1 MNQVKAG
8 ALLNYVIIGL
18 NSMLGLLYTPYMLRC
33 LGQNE
38 YGLYS
43 LVASIIAYLTI
54 LDFGFGNA
62 IVRYTAKFRA
72 EEKHSEQWEMFGMFL
87 LIYTLIG
94 VLALLTGLMLY
105 VNVDKLFDN
114 TMSLDDLNQARVM
127 MIFLIINLAVT
138 FPFSIFGSIIIAY
151 EDFVFQKVIQIARIL
166 LCTAT
171 LVLILNLGY
180 KAVAMVVTQ
189 TIFNIAT
196 LLINYFYCRYKLKI
210 KIWLHGFNWKFM
222 KEITIYSFWNF
233 LNAIMDRIY
242 WGTGQF
248 VLGAIS
254 GTIAV
259 AIFSVAIT
267 LQQMY
272 MMFSTSIAG
281 VLLPRITAMVT
292 NHKSDKEISNL
303 FISTGRLQAIV
314 MLMILSGF
322 IVFGRG
328 FIYLWAGPDYGE
340 SYIITLIFFISLFI
354 PLIQNVGISIL
365 QARNQLKF
373 RSISYVCIA
382 FISVGCQIWL
392 SSLFGTVGCAIAI
405 GAALFVGQ
413 GVVMNIYYAIRQHLD
428 IVLFWK
434 EIGRMMLIP
443 FVLTLLGLLSQRYFN
458 YTNIYILC
466 IGIIVFCLI
475 YTPLFYSLSMNDY
488 ERNLLKVPLLRL
500 CHRLR

>member
-1 MNQVKAG
+1 
-8 ALLNYVIIGL
+8 
-18 NSMLGLLYTPYMLRC
+18 
-33 LGQNE
+33 
-38 YGLYS
+38 
-43 LVASIIAYLTI
+43 
-54 LDFGFGNA
+54 
-62 IVRYTAKFRA
+62 
-72 EEKHSEQWEMFGMFL
+72 
-87 LIYTLIG
+87 
-94 VLALLTGLMLY
+94 
-105 VNVDKLFDN
+105 
-114 TMSLDDLNQARVM
+114 
-127 MIFLIINLAVT
+127 
-138 FPFSIFGSIIIAY
+138 
-151 EDFVFQKVIQIARIL
+151 
-166 LCTAT
+166 
-171 LVLILNLGY
+171 
-180 KAVAMVVTQ
+180 
-189 TIFNIAT
+189 
-196 LLINYFYCRYKLKI
+196 
-210 KIWLHGFNWKFM
+210 
-222 KEITIYSFWNF
+222 
-233 LNAIMDRIY
+233 
-242 WGTGQF
+242 
-248 VLGAIS
+248 
-254 GTIAV
+254 
-259 AIFSVAIT
+259 
-267 LQQMY
+267 
-272 MMFSTSIAG
+272 
-281 VLLPRITAMVT
+281 
-292 NHKSDKEISNL
+292 
-303 FISTGRLQAIV
+303 

-443 FVLTLLGLLSQRYFN
+443 FVLTILGLLSQRYFN